1 MSSNSN
7 KKTNRRT
14 ISERTNRIKNAP
26 IEVLDAKTTP
36 HELVKEFLIN
46 FFYGLVGNSITV
58 FAAKE
63 FDVAIFVNF
72 IIYYLF
78 LSVIINRNKYE
89 TTLGKYLVFPG
100 AAAMGAFSGYK
111 IALFLSSII

>member
-1 MSSNSN
+1 MPD
-7 KKTNRRT
+7 KPRRS
-14 ISERTNRIKNAP
+14 ISERTNDIKNAP
-26 IEVLDAKTTP
+26 IKVLGAKTTP
-36 HELVKEFLIN
+36 HELVSEFFIN
-46 FFYGLVGNSITV
+46 YFYGLVGNSITV

-63 FDVAIFVNF
+63 FDAAIFINF

-89 TTLGKYLVFPG
+89 TYLGKYLVFPG
-100 AAAMGAFSGYK
+100 AAALGAFSGYK